1 MANDVFTIMAIK
13 NVSPFSH
20 SQDHCH
26 SDKGKKI
33 DCQRRP
39 YLQVEKEIRSNETSY
54 TGPPCSVQ
62 QQNVI

>member
-1 MANDVFTIMAIK
+1 MCVRSWRK
-13 NVSPFSH
+13 KCVPFSH
-20 SQDHCH
+20 LQDHCH